1 MSEFGD
7 SSFHNNSGRRTMTPE
22 EEEFYPWE
30 QLKSSDVDICR
41 EFLKLCIVE
50 DPIWDKI
57 SRKLEE
63 PLRNIHVDY
72 CPLKKVVVLLYQL
85 YKLLSQGDCFIP
97 FDIKQ
102 SFSRLVNLLEVKQH
116 VSTSVKEIDNVQLGI
131 VNQAE
136 LKLLPKAFFS
146 LCTAA

>member
-30 QLKSSDVDICR
+30 QLNSSDVDICR

-63 PLRNIHVDY
+63 PLRNIHVDE
-72 CPLKKVVVLLYQL
+72 CMCCQVL
-85 YKLLSQGDCFIP
+85 
-97 FDIKQ
+97 
-102 SFSRLVNLLEVKQH
+102 SFEEEVKQH

-136 LKLLPKAFFS
+136 LKLLPKSFFS
-146 LCTAA
+146 FCTAA